1 MAKFNANETM
11 KRAEEDFGLGKGQ
24 YFKVKEGANK
34 IRLLSPCIPYQS
46 EFKGQT
52 NVKFLCWII
61 DRVDENKIKL
71 YFMPTTILNAIG
83 GLQMSDDFGFEDV
96 PMPYDITIMAKG
108 AGTKEVEYTVV
119 GARQNTPL
127 TGAELQAFEEKPT
140 IEEVIEKLKEKQS
153 GEPTIQ
159 QEQHQTSQD
168 QSGYEKARSVADSLP
183 GANQAVQGNSSP
195 SDDDINVEDI
205 PF

>member
-1 MAKFNANETM
+1 MKFNASDTM

-34 IRLLSPCIPYQS
+34 IRLLSTCVPYQS

-71 YFMPTTILNAIG
+71 YFMPTTILNAVG

-127 TGAELQAFEEKPT
+127 TGAEQQAFDEKPS
-140 IEEVIEKLKEKQS
+140 IEEVIEKLKEKQ
-153 GEPTIQ
+153 GEPAIQ
-159 QEQHQTSQD
+159 QEQP
-168 QSGYEKARSVADSLP
+168 QSGYDKAKAVASGLSGDKNP
-183 GANQAVQGNSSP
+183 ATGQTEANSAPSS
-195 SDDDINVEDI
+195 IMEEDV
-205 PF
+205 PW

>member
-1 MAKFNANETM
+1 MKFNASDTM

-34 IRLLSPCIPYQS
+34 IRLLSPCVPHQS

-61 DRVDENKIKL
+61 DRVDGQIKL

-127 TGAELQAFEEKPT
+127 TEQEQGEFNNKPS

-153 GEPTIQ
+153 GEQATQ
-159 QEQHQTSQD
+159 QEAPQPQPAA
-168 QSGYEKARSVADSLP
+168 SGYEKARSVADSLP
-183 GANQAVQGNSSP
+183 GGNRP
-195 SDDDINVEDI
+195 ATGQPEAKADDITVEDI